1 MDILELLK
9 KIGMNE
15 TEVVFFEGGYVLR
28 PQLRKKSNSLL
39 LSLRVTQALPFDVWF
54 KCQSAFKKYT
64 EMDVVLKISCDHS
77 DLSAV
82 DVRQYLTYFDAEN
95 RQNFCDTLLPRI
107 TNNELLLSYQQ
118 DKDVEDAEVIKLL
131 VDFLG
136 LCGLYPVFAKHKKME
151 IKPMEAPKTSNGSV
165 SYTPSDN
172 GNYYRKRTDT
182 KNSIYLPMA
191 SIEQEVEDVYLQGRI
206 FSIDTIKSRNDKEI
220 QTFMMNEGDEAFSF
234 KRFEGK
240 FWKKEDLR
248 KIKVGDYVRAYGA
261 IKFDTFSNELSM
273 MVDDIQPLD
282 APPVISDDEKAKRVE
297 LHAHTN
303 KSEMDGVCECSDL
316 VKKAFNY
323 GHKAVTI
330 MDSMVVQA
338 YPDAQRTHLKL
349 VDNNRDYDFKVIYG
363 IEMNMVDERANIVLN
378 ANAKVLKLATYVIFD
393 LETTGLSN
401 TYDEIIEFGAVK
413 FANGEI
419 IDRMQTFIKPTKPI
433 TTFTSN
439 LTNIT
444 QADVE
449 DAPSLSEIMP
459 EIIRFIG
466 KNVLVAHN
474 AEFDYGFMNSALAS
488 LNQEPL
494 SNPII
499 DTLSLSWV
507 LFPER
512 KRYAL
517 GNLVRGYD
525 IEYDSEAAHRADYDA
540 EILSQAFS
548 KMLQVVAEDSTT
560 LLDLQELQT
569 EDIYRKIFSK
579 PVSIIAKNS
588 AGIKSIYEL
597 VTLSHTKYLVYSE
610 QAVEKGTNSTAEPR
624 ILRSEIAKRRGNL
637 LIGSCCY
644 NSELFEIAVNR
655 NQSELIE
662 CMKFYDYIEIQP
674 LDSYCKLLEVGS
686 SFDEDR
692 LRSIITNIITTAKE
706 LGKTVVATSDAHYL
720 DEDDKMIRDIYI
732 SAQRIGG
739 VRHPLFDRQQRLV
752 SPNQHFRTTK
762 DMLNEYEYLGPELAH
777 ELVVTNSN
785 LISDQ
790 IEKIFPIQEEL
801 FTPSIEGCED
811 LLAAEI
817 YKNAH
822 QIYGDPLPEIVSKRI
837 EKELGS
843 VTTHG
848 FSVQYYIAH
857 LLVKKSNENGYVVG
871 SRGSVGSS
879 FIATMAKITEVN
891 PLVPHYI
898 CPKCQHSEFFENGE
912 YLSGFDLPTKT
923 CPVCGELMKGDGH
936 SIPFETFLGFEGDKV
951 PDIDLNFSSD
961 DQDRAQLQV
970 KEIFGDTHVFAA
982 GTIGTVAKKTA
993 FGYIKGYCETKNIP
1007 YFSKAKMEYLAS
1019 KCEGV
1024 KRTTGQHPGGIVV
1037 CPKDMEI
1044 HDFTPVQFPSND
1056 PSKSWMTT
1064 HYSIND
1070 IHDNILKLDILGHV
1084 DPTAI
1089 KLLYEM
1095 SGINPVEVP
1104 LHDEKT
1110 MSLFNSITA
1119 LNLTDD
1125 AIPYS
1130 EKTGAVG
1137 LPEFGTQF
1145 VRGILEMTRPT
1156 TFAELVSLSGLTHG
1170 TDVWLNNANSLIT
1183 ANTCTLSEVI
1193 GCRDDIMVYLI
1204 QKGLPP
1210 KKAFDIM
1217 ESVRRGKGVTDK
1229 WEQLMLNH
1237 NVPMWYVD
1245 SCRKI
1250 KYMFPKAHAVAY
1262 VMMAVRIAWFKAHKP
1277 EYYYAVF
1284 FSCRCDAYEITT
1296 MIRGEDR
1303 VLTRINEI
1311 KANISANDRSV
1322 TNKDRAVYGTL
1333 EVTYEMLR
1341 RGYKFRNISIMQS
1354 EAITTIV
1361 DPSNSNYLIPHFTTI
1376 DGLGANIAHS
1386 IVKARNEK
1394 PFISIEDLMQRTF
1407 LTNTLLQVMR
1417 EMDMLD
1423 GLPDSNQLTL
1433 F

>member
-1 MDILELLK
+1 MEILDLLR

-15 TEVVFFEGGYVLR
+15 SEIVFFEGGYVLR
-28 PQLRKKSNSLL
+28 PRLIKKDNSLL
-39 LSLRVTQALPFDVWF
+39 LALRVKQALPFEVWL
-54 KCQSAFKKYT
+54 KCQSSFKESTHMEVALRITCEK
-64 EMDVVLKISCDHS
+64 C

-82 DVRQYLTYFDAEN
+82 DVRQYITYFDAKNKKFFYNSLIPKVMEDSISLTY
-95 RQNFCDTLLPRI
+95 R
-107 TNNELLLSYQQ
+107 NE
-118 DKDVEDAEVIKLL
+118 EDL
-131 VDFLG
+131 VDRKGLDDLSKFLN
-136 LCGLYPVFAKHKKME
+136 LCGLSHSIDKYEKVE
-151 IKPMEAPKTSNGSV
+151 IV
-165 SYTPSDN
+165 PSAVPN
-172 GNYYRKRTDT
+172 EKRQIIAYATENNNYYPKKADT
-182 KNSIYLPMA
+182 KKSIYLPMA
-191 SIEQEVEDVYLQGRI
+191 NIEQEVENVYLQGQV
-206 FSIDTIKSRNDKEI
+206 FSVDSIKSRKDREI
-220 QTFMMNEGDEAFSF
+220 QTFMMNEGDDAFTF
-234 KRFEGK
+234 KRFEGRR
-240 FWKKEDLR
+240 WKKEDLA
-248 KIKVGDYVRAYGA
+248 KIKVGDYLRCYGA
-261 IKFDTFSNELSM
+261 VKYDTYSNELSM
-273 MVDDIQPLD
+273 LVDEVMPID
-282 APPVISDDEKAKRVE
+282 APKAKSDDASRKRVE

-316 VKKAFNY
+316 VKRAFDY
-323 GHKAVTI
+323 GHKAVTV
-330 MDSMVVQA
+330 MDNMVVQA
-338 YPDAQRTHLKL
+338 YPDAQRTHLRL
-349 VDNNRDYDFKVIYG
+349 VKNDRDYDFKVIYG
-363 IEMNMVDERANIVLN
+363 IEMNMVDEKANIVLN
-378 ANAKVLKLATYVIFD
+378 PNDNLLKDETFVVFD
-393 LETTGLSN
+393 LETTGLSC

-413 FANGEI
+413 VINGVI
-419 IDRMQTFIKPTKPI
+419 VDRLQSFIKPSLPI
-433 TTFTSN
+433 SVFTEN
-439 LTNIT
+439 FTGIT

-449 DAPSLSEIMP
+449 DAPTIAEIMP
-459 EIIRFIG
+459 EIIDFIG
-466 KNVLVAHN
+466 NSTLVAHN
-474 AEFDYGFMNSALAS
+474 AEFDYGFMNES
-488 LNQEPL
+488 LRKLDQEPIY
-494 SNPII
+494 NPVI
-499 DTLSLSWV
+499 DTLPFSWV

-517 GNLVRGYD
+517 GYLVRGYE
-525 IEYDSEAAHRADYDA
+525 IEYDAEAAHRADYDA
-540 EILSQAFS
+540 EVLAQAFT
-548 KMLQVVAEDSTT
+548 KMLQTSTSDTMT
-560 LLDLQELQT
+560 LQDLQSLQT
-569 EDIYRKIFSK
+569 NDIYKKIFSK

-610 QAVEKGTNSTAEPR
+610 QAVEKGTNSTTEPR
-624 ILRSEIAKRRGNL
+624 ILRSEILKRKENL

-644 NSELFEIAVNR
+644 NSELFEIAANR
-655 NQSELIE
+655 SQTELVE
-662 CMKFYDYIEIQP
+662 CMKFYDYVEIQP
-674 LDSYCKLLEVGS
+674 LDSYCKLLEKGS
-686 SFDEDR
+686 SFDESR
-692 LRSIITNIITTAKE
+692 LKSIITNIITTAKN
-706 LGKTVVATSDAHYL
+706 LGKVVVATSDAHYL
-720 DEDDKMIRDIYI
+720 DEKDKLIRDIYI

-739 VRHPLFDRQQRLV
+739 VRHPLYDRHQLLV
-752 SPNQHFRTTK
+752 APNQHFRTTA
-762 DMLNEYEYLGPELAH
+762 DMLSEYEYLGETLAF
-777 ELVVTNSN
+777 ELVVDNSN
-785 LISDQ
+785 LICDQ
-790 IEKIFPIQEEL
+790 VEKVFPIQEEL
-801 FTPSIEGCED
+801 FTPSIEGCEE
-811 LLAAEI
+811 LLAKEI
-817 YKNAH
+817 YDNAY
-822 QIYGDPLPEIVSKRI
+822 QVYGNPLPKLVESRI
-837 EKELGS
+837 KKELGS
-843 VTTHG
+843 VTKHG

-857 LLVKKSNENGYVVG
+857 LLVKRSNENGYVVG

-912 YLSGFDLPTKT
+912 YSSGFDLPEKC

-951 PDIDLNFSSD
+951 PDIDLNFSGD
-961 DQDRAQLQV
+961 YQDQAQLQV

-993 FGYIKGYCETKNIP
+993 FGYIKGYCETKNVP
-1007 YFSKAKMEYLAS
+1007 YFSKAKMEYIAS

-1056 PSKSWMTT
+1056 PSKQWMTT

-1095 SGINPVEVP
+1095 SGINPVDVP
-1104 LHDEKT
+1104 IHDEKT
-1110 MSLFNSITA
+1110 MSLFNSTDA
-1119 LNLTDD
+1119 LNFIGGSRTDD
-1125 AIPYS
+1125 A
-1130 EKTGAVG
+1130 KTGAVG
-1137 LPEFGTQF
+1137 LPEFGTSF
-1145 VRGILEMTRPT
+1145 VRGILDITKPT

-1170 TDVWLNNANSLIT
+1170 TDVWLNNANNLIKE
-1183 ANTCTLSEVI
+1183 NTCTLAEVI

-1229 WEQLMLNH
+1229 WEELMLKH
-1237 NVPMWYVD
+1237 DVPMWYVD

-1303 VLTRINEI
+1303 VRTRIGEI
-1311 KANISANDRSV
+1311 NNSINANDRSA
-1322 TNKDRAVYGTL
+1322 TNKDKAVHGTL
-1333 EVTYEMLR
+1333 EVTYEMMR
-1341 RGYKFRNISIMQS
+1341 RGYFFRNISIMKS

-1361 DPSNSNYLIPHFTTI
+1361 DPLDNHYLIPHFTTI

-1394 PFISIEDLMQRTF
+1394 PFLSIEDLMQRTF

-1417 EMDMLD
+1417 EMGMLD
-1423 GLPDSNQLTL
+1423 GLPESNQLSL